1 MKSAGGIALLL
12 VLAVSIVGWAQCD
25 CGVLEASTC
34 YLAFKSNETIAF
46 SLVAPVD
53 YFMCQ
58 GTTVSPSIFGWRVEA
73 ADGTV
78 VRLIV
83 YPGEPRGRMTAME
96 WDLYDDAGYLVPA
109 GNYQIIVMTTDSDV
123 AYPVRVVEACHSC
136 WGCFC
141 GCYIPPTCCDSRCR
155 IPYGELYL
163 TLDVGETRPCS
174 GLTINLSFT
183 VECSSP

>member
-25 CGVLEASTC
+25 CGVQEGPTC
-34 YLAFKSNETIAF
+34 YLAFKSNETIVF

-78 VRLIV
+78 VRLVV

-96 WDLYDDAGYLVPA
+96 WDLYDESGHLVPP
-109 GNYQIIVMTTDSDV
+109 GFYRIVVMTTDGDV
-123 AYPVRVVEACHSC
+123 FYPVRIVEACRSY
-136 WGCFC
+136 C
-141 GCYIPPTCCDSRCR
+141 GCCCWWPTSFARDVPCR
-155 IPYGELYL
+155 IQYGELYL
-163 TLDVGETRPCS
+163 SLRVGETRPGCVS
-174 GLTINLSFT
+174 ISVTIHF
-183 VECSSP
+183 EHSSP